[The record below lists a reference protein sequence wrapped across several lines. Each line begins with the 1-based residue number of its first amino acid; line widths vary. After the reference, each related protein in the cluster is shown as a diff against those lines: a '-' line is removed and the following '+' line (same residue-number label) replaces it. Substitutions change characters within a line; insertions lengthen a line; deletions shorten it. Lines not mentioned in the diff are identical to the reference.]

1 MFIVNE
7 KNSTKLKF
15 IPTGEYK
22 FTGSSLFRY
31 NLINHCLEEKR
42 EKTLQTNELISD
54 FGVLNPLNLLD
65 LISLEEEAGK
75 ENIKENMRFYKLN
88 ATKIRRKLYAWFNTE
103 QGKKK
108 MSFITVTFPGQTDDN
123 EIYRIFNLFLTKLRK
138 YENLLSYLWV
148 AERQKNGTIHYHI
161 LTTDDVYV
169 KEWNNHLRIILINLY
184 NKNNL
189 HFKGYNPIKYNG
201 VDIAKDRKTKKV
213 INFAS
218 KSNQK
223 AVSYYITKYITKNDT
238 KMNRFVWH
246 CSRNISVLFTS
257 VVLPDSFLQEW
268 EEKNTDKKVYENE
281 KLSVYRGFALICSE
295 FLEELT
301 QVNQMLYDTF
311 LIAERQLKLDT
322 TIV

>member
-15 IPTGEYK
+15 IPTSGYK

-42 EKTLQTNELISD
+42 ENTLQIERLVTDTGHII
-54 FGVLNPLNLLD
+54 PQNLLD
-65 LISLEEEAGK
+65 LITLEEETEK

-108 MSFITVTFPGQTDDN
+108 MSFVTVTFPGQTDDN

-161 LTTDDVYV
+161 LTTDDVFI

-218 KSNQK
+218 KNNQK

-281 KLSVYRGFALICSE
+281 KLSVYRGYALTCSE
-295 FLEELT
+295 YLEELK

-311 LIAERQLKLDT
+311 LIAERQLKLNA